1 MLAWCFVYR
10 PEALGLASGVV
21 FIVCVIFCQ
30 MMLVASSEVC
40 CIRKILLLLLFFVQ
54 TTLALQFQAALHSI
68 LFMMFLGFEMF
79 LCRLGFYS

>member
-40 CIRKILLLLLFFVQ
+40 CIRKILLLLLFFRSDYFGFAVPGG
-54 TTLALQFQAALHSI
+54 LAFNSFHDVSW
-68 LFMMFLGFEMF
+68 F
-79 LCRLGFYS
+79 